1 MLTEPHSRYKNVT
14 PEMVFEKLTEFSKTN
29 PAPASKRAAIYI
41 RKSRM
46 IKDETAY
53 SPKEQERACRE
64 FAANE
69 GLEIVEVIQDLD
81 RSGRNSDREG
91 FQRLLRMIK
100 SGDIDY
106 VLVQYLDR
114 EFRNGVSFIQFYDFI
129 QNYGV
134 QFLSVSEK
142 LDTRSFTGRFML
154 FVLAVAA
161 ELPVWA
167 ASERVRKA
175 KEERRKQGL
184 HNGGYR
190 LGYCNGL
197 CSTCT
202 DPNGGG
208 GYCPWFGNTDRPE
221 SQRGRIQVPHPIE
234 QHAVRLIAHEY
245 EAGKSSREIASYIN
259 NTHFTLPD
267 SDLVVKFRT
276 KGVPGSYPPGEFS
289 SSSILDIVRNP
300 FYAGFVSHHPTPDLN
315 MNDNI
320 ENPKSA
326 RVSIKN
332 RRTPE
337 EIYQGQHQALVSVE
351 LWQKNL
357 MILNAKGNRVSH
369 GQTREKKR
377 TYLLAGIGRC
387 AECKDL
393 AAPGH
398 AIHLR
403 GTPNGSNKR
412 IYRCANAVSKRIDS
426 TPASDLR
433 SLGMSSQP
441 DPNKL
446 SKVVRHRL
454 GNLPA
459 EMLENQVHE
468 LVKRISLPPE
478 WYESILAYA
487 ASEDGPSEYQRNRYN
502 LLRELER
509 YKDLFKQGLLDMA
522 GLKTA
527 QERIVRELGLL
538 DPRVDPRL
546 KTLIPLLADF
556 PALWDQ
562 MTPHEQHSLLKRM
575 FEGLYFDGEGRLVD
589 ARAYTPFDQLMG
601 LI

>member
-1 MLTEPHSRYKNVT
+1 MNTEPHSRYKTVT
-14 PEMVFEKLTEFSKTN
+14 PEVVFEKLSEFSRTN
-29 PAPASKRAAIYI
+29 PAPSTKRAVIYI

-64 FAANE
+64 FAASE
-69 GLEIVEVIQDLD
+69 GLEIVEIIQDLD

-100 SGDIDY
+100 SGDVDY

-114 EFRNGVSFIQFYDFI
+114 EFRNGISFIQFYDFI

-134 QFLSVSEK
+134 QFLSVNEK

-175 KEERRKQGL
+175 KQERRRQGL

-202 DPNGGG
+202 DPNGAD
-208 GYCPWFGNTDRPE
+208 GYCPLFGNPDRPE

-267 SDLVVKFRT
+267 SNLVVKFRT

-320 ENPKSA
+320 ENPKSV
-326 RVSIKN
+326 RVSIKD

-337 EIYQGQHQALVSVE
+337 ELYQGQHQALISVE

-357 MILNAKGNRVSH
+357 MIINAKGNRVPR
-369 GQTREKKR
+369 GPAREKKR

-387 AECKDL
+387 AECKDR

-403 GTPNGSNKR
+403 GTPNGSSKR
-412 IYRCANAVSKRIDS
+412 IYRCANAVSKSIDS
-426 TPASDLR
+426 APASDLQA
-433 SLGMSSQP
+433 LGMSGQP
-441 DPNKL
+441 DLRMPG
-446 SKVVRHRL
+446 KVTRHR

-459 EMLENQVHE
+459 KMLENQVHA
-468 LVKRISLPPE
+468 LVKRINLPPE
-478 WYESILAYA
+478 WNECILAYA

-509 YKDLFKQGLLDMA
+509 YKELFKQGLLDMA

-527 QERIVRELGLL
+527 QERIARELSLL

-556 PALWDQ
+556 PALWEQ

-575 FEGLYFDGEGRLVD
+575 FEGLYFDGNGNLVD

-601 LI
+601 LV